1 MVVGHVFF
9 IYQSSSCHVSP
20 SPPPNPFTLAPSEY
34 FLDEESEIE
43 DESRRK

>member
-1 MVVGHVFF
+1 MCFL
-9 IYQSSSCHVSP
+9 SSRVPVATSHP
-20 SPPPNPFTLAPSEY
+20 PPPPPNPFTLALSEY